1 METGLVII
9 ALFYLGISITAIV
22 NLFLR
27 SGRNRRSSTRG
38 S

>member
-22 NLFLR
+22 NLFMR
-27 SGRNRRSSTRG
+27 SGQSRRSTRG

>member
-9 ALFYLGISITAIV
+9 ALFYLALSISAIV

-27 SGRNRRSSTRG
+27 TGRPSRTSRG